1 MQLLIGFAILLV
13 LLALLIPQAVKIV
26 REYQRLVVFRL
37 GRLLATKGP
46 GLVLLIPLV
55 DRAVWVDLREF
66 FLEVPRQDCITEDNA
81 PISIDFIVFY
91 KVVEPTMSVVQVQ
104 NFVGAAQGIA
114 TTTLRAV
121 VGDIMLDEVLAKRD
135 EINEILRSKLD
146 EVTSRWGVKVTNVEI
161 REIIPPPSVQ
171 EAMTRQMSAERTRRA
186 VVTEAE
192 GRASA
197 RATETVEGRPLE
209 DAELVELA
217 KGGDVQAYGELVER
231 YRDAAFRIAY
241 LITRHAAD
249 AEDAAQDGF
258 VKAYYALGRFRTEGA
273 FRPWILRIVSNE
285 ARNRRRAAGRRERLR
300 LRLADGGPSGGTA
313 LSPEATALERE
324 TSAALLS
331 AVESLPERDRDVI
344 ACRYL
349 LELSE
354 AETARVLGVRPG
366 TVKSR
371 LSRALTRLRSAIP
384 AELSDMREGS
394 GDA

>member
-1 MQLLIGFAILLV
+1 M
-13 LLALLIPQAVKIV
+13 
-26 REYQRLVVFRL
+26 
-37 GRLLATKGP
+37 
-46 GLVLLIPLV
+46 
-55 DRAVWVDLREF
+55 
-66 FLEVPRQDCITEDNA
+66 
-81 PISIDFIVFY
+81 
-91 KVVEPTMSVVQVQ
+91 
-104 NFVGAAQGIA
+104 
-114 TTTLRAV
+114 
-121 VGDIMLDEVLAKRD
+121 
-135 EINEILRSKLD
+135 
-146 EVTSRWGVKVTNVEI
+146 
-161 REIIPPPSVQ
+161 
-171 EAMTRQMSAERTRRA
+171 
-186 VVTEAE
+186 
-192 GRASA
+192 
-197 RATETVEGRPLE
+197 EGRPLE

-285 ARNRRRAAGRRERLR
+285 AKNRRRAAGRRERLR